1 MVKDTSARYQWH
13 THTNSGTREPIRLT
27 TNSNMATMEHDMTT
41 VGLAPE
47 EIRKHMR
54 DPPLCFCNKKAHRS
68 ETALG
73 TMYDCHNLQDEKAQK
88 ICGFHIHG
96 KAWSTFRERGRLDA
110 DDPELSVCPYF
121 NFTFCVRFRV
131 INDYS
136 KQTLA
141 VPRCFCGLR
150 VKMAEQNDRIVF
162 KCPNYDIDGAKPK
175 CAWNLWAEQVAFGKP
190 QPLLHDFDS
199 FRNDD

>member
-1 MVKDTSARYQWH
+1 MFKDNSARYQWQTTRIND
-13 THTNSGTREPIRLT
+13 THAPVELMTPNDIVPMDPLMTSIGLT
-27 TNSNMATMEHDMTT
+27 PD
-41 VGLAPE
+41 
-47 EIRKHMR
+47 EIHKHLR
-54 DPPLCFCNKKAHRS
+54 DPPLCFCNQTAHMS

-73 TMYDCHNLQDEKAQK
+73 TMYDCHNIQDDKAQK

-96 KAWSTFRERGRLDA
+96 RAWNMFRERGHLDVN
-110 DDPELSVCPYF
+110 DPELSVCPYF

-136 KQTLA
+136 KQTLT

-150 VKMAEQNDRIVF
+150 VKMAEQNDRLVF

-175 CAWNLWAEQVAFGKP
+175 CAWNLWAEQVAFARP